1 MKNTGKL
8 IRKVIMIALSLSLLI
23 LSPSQD
29 YVLQAQS
36 PIAITTV
43 KTAIPVPISTV
54 ADPPEH

>member
-1 MKNTGKL
+1 MKNRSKL
-8 IRKVIMIALSLSLLI
+8 IRKVTMIALSLSLLL

-29 YVLQAQS
+29 YVLQEQPS
-36 PIAITTV
+36 IAITTV